1 MHSNR
6 KLNIYFF
13 GETGEYDSL
22 SPAYVCKMDYAKEI
36 LLIIAK
42 YDPYEF
48 TDFDIAKRLN
58 IDSSELKGV
67 ISSLLLIGAI
77 EKKEDK
83 FKICFPV
90 FLKDDVSC
98 MEKALNGVCSD
109 ITNKITNLKYKLL
122 PIVSKFKCS
131 QLFSIERVLYH
142 IICDSVFDGT
152 AFDFFEEKKLFCT
165 SKKQS
170 GNRDYL
176 IVGYEDCKE
185 VEISSN
191 KLLCSS
197 NNYRCNGVIFNSFGD
212 SDGLRKDMY
221 RFSRIFVENPKK
233 IPLLININ
241 NLPQDI
247 LSENIN
253 NIVTRCAK
261 LSKEVLNSNL
271 CWDSLNEDDYVT
283 ACLLHEL
290 GYINSNEKSR
300 LISLEVPVIFSDE
313 MQLIS
318 KISDIILNEI
328 YEIVKSCFD
337 NFSSYND
344 KLTSIKHGVD
354 IKELGNELW
363 HQIFGFTNEMLVK
376 CEFVQKPIYYKN
388 EGRYLRSMVI
398 Q

>member
-1 MHSNR
+1 MYSNR

-22 SPAYVCKMDYAKEI
+22 SPAYVCKKDYAKEI
-36 LLIIAK
+36 LFIIAK
-42 YDPYEF
+42 HDPYVF
-48 TDFDIAKRLN
+48 TDFDIAKKLN
-58 IDSSELKGV
+58 IDILELENV
-67 ISSLLLIGAI
+67 ISSLLLIKAI
-77 EKKEDK
+77 EKKDDK

-90 FLKDDVSC
+90 FLKDDVTY

-109 ITNKITNLKYKLL
+109 ITNKIIKLKNKLL
-122 PIVSKFKCS
+122 PIVNRFRCS

-142 IICDSVFDGT
+142 VICDSVFDGT

-165 SKKQS
+165 SKKQP
-170 GNRDYL
+170 GDRDYL
-176 IVGYEDCKE
+176 IVGYEDCEE
-185 VEISSN
+185 VETSSN

-197 NNYRCNGVIFNSFGD
+197 NNYRCNGIIFNSFGD

-233 IPLLININ
+233 IPLLINIK
-241 NLPQDI
+241 NLPQGI
-247 LSENIN
+247 LEEDIN
-253 NIVTRCAK
+253 NIVIKCVK
-261 LSKEVLNSNL
+261 LSKDILNSNL
-271 CWDSLNEDDYVT
+271 YWDSLSENDYIT
-283 ACLLHEL
+283 ASLLHEL
-290 GYINSNEKSR
+290 GYINSNKQSN
-300 LISLEVPVIFSDE
+300 LISLEVPVIYSDE

-318 KISDIILNEI
+318 EISDIILDEI

-337 NFSSYND
+337 NFSKYND

-363 HQIFGFTNEMLVK
+363 HQIFGFTNEMLVE
-376 CEFVQKPIYYKN
+376 CEFVQKPMYYKN